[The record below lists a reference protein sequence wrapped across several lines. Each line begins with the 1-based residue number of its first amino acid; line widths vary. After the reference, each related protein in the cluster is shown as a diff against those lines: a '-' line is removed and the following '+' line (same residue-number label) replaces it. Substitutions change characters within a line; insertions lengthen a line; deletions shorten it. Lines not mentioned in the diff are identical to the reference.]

1 MRDCG
6 SETFRNK
13 YGGCSSMVEYATVVY
28 RFFLEKRAS
37 RKVEKLSFLSGDRQ
51 QDRTR
56 ETCVRFTPS
65 AFNVFIGQVRFPVGM
80 TFSKGLTPSAFNVF
94 IGQVRFPV
102 GMTFSKGLTPSA
114 LKCESVSPIL
124 YSQNAFAKN
133 EIIVA
138 VQDKSKSVLL
148 APSSPSA
155 YKSTNPIPYSQ
166 FFISRSI
173 TW

>member
-1 MRDCG
+1 
-6 SETFRNK
+6 
-13 YGGCSSMVEYATVVY
+13 
-28 RFFLEKRAS
+28 
-37 RKVEKLSFLSGDRQ
+37 
-51 QDRTR
+51 
-56 ETCVRFTPS
+56 
-65 AFNVFIGQVRFPVGM
+65 VFIGQVRFPVGM